1 MPPATDIRN
10 IPRIIVSE
18 NIQCFHLVSGL
29 CLLKTRR
36 ETEGEDD
43 RVGAVGEKGV
53 LRGGD
58 RDGEIKRWEIEGV
71 VSFRKG
77 RVADEEDDRV
87 GLRQRNG

>member
-1 MPPATDIRN
+1 M
-10 IPRIIVSE
+10 
-18 NIQCFHLVSGL
+18 
-29 CLLKTRR
+29 
-36 ETEGEDD
+36 
-43 RVGAVGEKGV
+43 

-77 RVADEEDDRV
+77 RVTDEEDDRV